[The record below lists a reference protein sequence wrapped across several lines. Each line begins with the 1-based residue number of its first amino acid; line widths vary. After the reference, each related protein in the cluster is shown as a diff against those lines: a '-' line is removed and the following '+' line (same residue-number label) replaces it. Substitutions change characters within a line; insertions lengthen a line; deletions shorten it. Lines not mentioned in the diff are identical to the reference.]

1 MVAYKDY
8 YQILGVTRTAS
19 DQEIKT
25 AYRKM
30 ARKYH
35 PDTNKNDPT
44 AEDRIKEINEAY
56 EVLKDQDK
64 RKKYD
69 QLGKNWKDGD
79 QFKPP
84 PDYSGFSFDFGNM
97 GNAGNSGNMGGMG
110 GMGGGSFSDFFEAI
124 FGQSFGAGGQPGGRP
139 GQPGARPGQS
149 SAAQA
154 AGAAAARKRSLDQE
168 AEIDLV
174 VEELAQGARRTLQ
187 VTVPGGKTKTI
198 EVKIPKGM
206 RAGKKVRVPGEGA
219 TMPGVT
225 EKGDL
230 YLRIKVKPHKYYT
243 IDGDNL
249 VVELSISPAQAVVGG
264 EVSVSTIEG
273 PVTIK
278 VPAGTQ
284 SGRMLRLKGKGLPTT
299 DQKSAGDLMVRTK
312 IVIPTTLSD
321 KERELY
327 EQLAKLEKQS
337 K

>member
-1 MVAYKDY
+1 LVQYKDY

-19 DQEIKT
+19 EQEVKT

-35 PDTNKNDPT
+35 PDANKNDPT
-44 AEDRIKEINEAY
+44 AEERIKEINEAY

-97 GNAGNSGNMGGMG
+97 GNAGNMGNMGGMSG
-110 GMGGGSFSDFFEAI
+110 GAFSDFFEAI
-124 FGQSFGAGGQPGGRP
+124 FGQSFGGGPA
-139 GQPGARPGQS
+139 ARPGQG
-149 SAAQA
+149 SAAQQ

-264 EVSVSTIEG
+264 EVSVSTIDG

-299 DQKSAGDLMVRTK
+299 DQKSSGDLMVRTK
-312 IVIPTTLSD
+312 IVIPTTVSD

-327 EQLAKLEKQS
+327 EQLAKLEKQ
-337 K
+337 KK

>member
-1 MVAYKDY
+1 MVQYKDY
-8 YQILGVTRTAS
+8 YQILGVSRTS
-19 DQEIKT
+19 SEQEIKT

-35 PDTNKNDPT
+35 PDANKNDPT
-44 AEDRIKEINEAY
+44 AEERIKEINEAY
-56 EVLKDQDK
+56 EVLKDQEK

-69 QLGKNWKDGD
+69 QLGPNWKAGD

-84 PDYSGFSFDFGNM
+84 PDYSGFSFDFGKGAGGNM
-97 GNAGNSGNMGGMG
+97 GNMGGMG
-110 GMGGGSFSDFFEAI
+110 GMGGAGSFSDFFEAI
-124 FGQSFGAGGQPGGRP
+124 FGGSFGG
-139 GQPGARPGQS
+139 GQPGARPGQG
-149 SAAQA
+149 AGAGAGA
-154 AGAAAARKRSLDQE
+154 AGAAARKRSLDQE

-187 VTVPGGKTKTI
+187 VTAPGGKTKTI

-249 VVELSISPAQAVVGG
+249 VVELAISPAQAVVGG

-273 PVTIK
+273 AVTIK

-284 SGRMLRLKGKGLPTT
+284 SGRMLRLKGKGLPNT
-299 DQKSAGDLMVRTK
+299 DQKPAGDLLVRTK
-312 IVIPTTLSD
+312 IVIPTHLSD
-321 KERELY
+321 KERSLY
-327 EQLAKLEKQS
+327 EQLAKLEKEKTTQA
-337 K
+337 

>member
-1 MVAYKDY
+1 MVQYKDY
-8 YQILGVTRTAS
+8 YQVLGVAKTAT
-19 DQEIKT
+19 DQEIKS

-35 PDTNKNDPT
+35 PDTNKGDPT

-64 RKKYD
+64 RQKYD
-69 QLGKNWKDGD
+69 QLGSNWKAGD

-97 GNAGNSGNMGGMG
+97 GGGGSRGNAGGMGNMGGMG
-110 GMGGGSFSDFFEAI
+110 GASFSDFFETL
-124 FGQSFGAGGQPGGRP
+124 FGQTFGTPGGGGPGGRGP
-139 GQPGARPGQS
+139 QPGAG
-149 SAAQA
+149 AA

-168 AEIDLV
+168 ADIELV

-187 VTVPGGKTKTI
+187 VTAQGGKSKTI

-219 TMPGVT
+219 TIPGGS

-230 YLRIKVKPHKYYT
+230 YLRIKVKPHKTFT

-249 VVELSISPAQAVVGG
+249 VCELSISPAQAVVGS

-284 SGRMLRLKGKGLPTT
+284 NGRMLRLKGKGLPTVDNKVT
-299 DQKSAGDLMVRTK
+299 GDLLVRTR
-312 IVIPTTLSD
+312 IAIPTTVSE
-321 KERELY
+321 KEKALY
-327 EQLAKLEKQS
+327 EQLAALEKE
-337 K
+337 KKK

>member
-1 MVAYKDY
+1 LVQYKDY

-19 DQEIKT
+19 EQEIKT

-35 PDTNKNDPT
+35 PDANKNDPT
-44 AEDRIKEINEAY
+44 AEERIKEINEAY

-97 GNAGNSGNMGGMG
+97 GNSGNMGNMG
-110 GMGGGSFSDFFEAI
+110 GSSAFSDFFEAI
-124 FGQSFGAGGQPGGRP
+124 FGQSFGGGM
-139 GQPGARPGQS
+139 GQPGARPGQG
-149 SAAQA
+149 SAAAQ

-219 TMPGVT
+219 TMPGIT

-264 EVSVSTIEG
+264 EVTVSTIEG

-299 DQKSAGDLMVRTK
+299 DQKSSGDLMVRTK

-327 EQLAKLEKQS
+327 EQLAKLEKQ
-337 K
+337 KK